1 MSWTYVGLSLEEH
14 DNSVKE
20 QPEEKTINGDTS
32 DNVTATYVPAK
43 GDDQHLFH
51 NFLFSCLAVFTAR
64 RYNSVEYAV
73 CLFVHASVTSRIS
86 TKTAKR
92 EIRETYERAIL
103 LVKCDFAY
111 SCAAADKISTDLRR
125 RAVPLR

>member
-1 MSWTYVGLSLEEH
+1 M
-14 DNSVKE
+14 
-20 QPEEKTINGDTS
+20 
-32 DNVTATYVPAK
+32 TATYVPAK
-43 GDDQHLFH
+43 GDDQH
-51 NFLFSCLAVFTAR
+51 FSFITSFFRVLAVFTAR

-73 CLFVHASVTSRIS
+73 CLFVNASVTSRIP

-125 RAVPLR
+125 RAVLCDS